1 MRWMYS
7 WSISTE
13 GFSQAGK
20 WQCWDEGKYGGYK
33 LAKSEETTSKKGHI
47 PNCIAKTGSQK
58 DDLYRPHKRPK
69 EYGGYLLIQL
79 SKTSMTSGWVAGW
92 VTDMFHVPSRHAGM
106 QDSQYQVL
114 PVTQ

>member
-69 EYGGYLLIQL
+69 EYGYSTIQNKHDVWL
-79 SKTSMTSGWVAGW
+79 GGWLG
-92 VTDMFHVPSRHAGM
+92 D
-106 QDSQYQVL
+106 
-114 PVTQ
+114 